1 MGQIRIQESDISLTH
16 GRKGKIAVITY
27 LGEED
32 PVEKLDQAVS
42 IYVGTKGH
50 NQFID
55 INMDNP
61 WTRVVMS
68 GINDMEQEDF
78 DPNTHRL

>member
-1 MGQIRIQESDISLTH
+1 MEQIRIQESEISLTRN
-16 GRKGKIAVITY
+16 RKGKIAVITY

-32 PVEKLDQAVS
+32 PVAKLDQAVS
-42 IYVGTKGH
+42 TYVGTKGY

-68 GINDMEQEDF
+68 GINDMDQVIF
-78 DPNTHRL
+78 DPQTHRL

>member
-1 MGQIRIQESDISLTH
+1 MGQIKIQESEITLTH
-16 GRKGKIAVITY
+16 GRTGKIAVITY

-32 PVEKLDQAVS
+32 PVAILDQAVS
-42 IYVGTKGH
+42 TYVANKGY
-50 NQFID
+50 NEFID

-68 GINDMEQEDF
+68 GINEMNQMDF